1 MASYSIH
8 SICASGKEILM
19 ENAKKN
25 MKFSTHSV
33 SNENREGLKA
43 WLNPFGYGWERVS
56 YWLQR
61 LTGVFLLIY
70 FVGHVIETSSII
82 GGPDVWNSM
91 LQLTQTPAGHLFLIL
106 VIGTST
112 FHSANGIRL
121 IFTHL
126 GKGLGEPGRP
136 DYPYS
141 PSSLN
146 YRQKSGIWVALIL
159 AAFAML
165 FGVQVLFGK
174 G

>member
-1 MASYSIH
+1 MEIP
-8 SICASGKEILM
+8 SGKTNSRNRL
-19 ENAKKN
+19 
-25 MKFSTHSV
+25 HSR
-33 SNENREGLKA
+33 ENREGVKA

-61 LTGVFLLIY
+61 LTGIFLLLY
-70 FVGHVIETSSII
+70 FIGHVFETSSII

-91 LQLTQTPAGHLFLIL
+91 LPLTQTTWGHLFLIL

-112 FHSANGIRL
+112 FHSVNGIRL

-126 GKGLGEPGRP
+126 GKGLGTPGRP
-136 DYPYS
+136 DYPYIA
-141 PSSLN
+141 SSLN

-159 AAFAML
+159 AALAML

>member
-1 MASYSIH
+1 MATSKRNVNF
-8 SICASGKEILM
+8 G
-19 ENAKKN
+19 NR
-25 MKFSTHSV
+25 SV
-33 SNENREGLKA
+33 SSDNREGIKA

-61 LTGVFLLIY
+61 LTGLFLLFY
-70 FVGHVIETSSII
+70 FVGHVIETSSITR
-82 GGPDVWNSM
+82 GLDAWNSM
-91 LQLTQTPAGHLFLIL
+91 LDLTQLPIGHLFLIL

-121 IFTHL
+121 IFTQL

-136 DYPYS
+136 DYPYVA
-141 PSSLN
+141 SSLN

-159 AAFAML
+159 AALAML
-165 FGVQVLFGK
+165 FGAQVLFGK

>member
-1 MASYSIH
+1 MATSKRNVNF
-8 SICASGKEILM
+8 G
-19 ENAKKN
+19 NR
-25 MKFSTHSV
+25 SV
-33 SNENREGLKA
+33 SSDNREGIKA

-56 YWLQR
+56 YWLKR
-61 LTGVFLLIY
+61 LTGLFLLVY
-70 FVGHVIETSSII
+70 FVGHVFETSSII

-91 LQLTQTPAGHLFLIL
+91 LQLTQTLMGHLFLIL

-126 GKGLGEPGRP
+126 GKGLGKPGRP
-136 DYPYS
+136 DYPYLA
-141 PSSLN
+141 SSLN

-159 AAFAML
+159 AALAML

>member
-1 MASYSIH
+1 
-8 SICASGKEILM
+8 M
-19 ENAKKN
+19 ENPRRGIKSRN
-25 MKFSTHSV
+25 RFDTR
-33 SNENREGLKA
+33 ENRGGIKA
-43 WLNPFGYGWERVS
+43 WLNPLGYGWERVS

-61 LTGVFLLIY
+61 LTGIFLLAY
-70 FVGHVIETSSII
+70 FVGHVFETSSIV

-91 LQLTQTPAGHLFLIL
+91 LQLTQTPMGHLFLIL

-126 GKGLGEPGRP
+126 GKGLGRPGRP
-136 DYPYS
+136 DYPYLA
-141 PSSLN
+141 SSLN

-159 AAFAML
+159 AALAML

-174 G
+174 

>member
-1 MASYSIH
+1 
-8 SICASGKEILM
+8 M
-19 ENAKKN
+19 ENAKKKV
-25 MKFSTHSV
+25 KFSTHFV
-33 SNENREGLKA
+33 SSENREGIKA

-61 LTGVFLLIY
+61 LTGLFLLFY
-70 FVGHVIETSSII
+70 FVGHVIETSSITR
-82 GGPDVWNSM
+82 GLDAWNSM
-91 LQLTQTPAGHLFLIL
+91 LDLTQLPIGHLFLIL

-121 IFTHL
+121 IFTQL

-159 AAFAML
+159 AALAML
-165 FGVQVLFGK
+165 FGVHVLTGIV
-174 G
+174 